1 VKEQTVGLM
10 DWIKKMLSPR
20 PSAAAIAAHT
30 LGRNDPCWCGSGK
43 KYKKCHLPSDAQ
55 KRVEQSF
62 EARAAAEFAVRNGAS
77 IVPPG
82 SAKKSKGNRM
92 PEAVQPPVK

>member
-1 VKEQTVGLM
+1 MGLM

-30 LGRNDPCWCGSGK
+30 LGRNDLCWCGSGK

-55 KRVEQSF
+55 KRVEQGF
-62 EARAAAEFAVRNGAS
+62 EARAAAELAVRNGAS

-82 SAKKSKGNRM
+82 SARKSKGNRM
-92 PEAVQPPVK
+92 PEATQPPVK

>member
-10 DWIKKMLSPR
+10 DRIKQMFSSR
-20 PSAAAIAAHT
+20 PSAAAVAIHT
-30 LGRNDPCWCGSGK
+30 LGRNDQCWCGSGK

-62 EARAAAEFAVRNGAS
+62 EARAAAELAVRNGAS

>member
-1 VKEQTVGLM
+1 MGLM
-10 DWIKKMLSPR
+10 DLIKKMFSSR

-30 LGRNDPCWCGSGK
+30 LGRNDQCWCGSGK
-43 KYKKCHLPSDAQ
+43 KYKKCHLPSDTR
-55 KRVEQSF
+55 KRVEQGL

-82 SAKKSKGNRM
+82 STKKNKGNRM
-92 PEAVQPPVK
+92 PEAVQPPVR

>member
-1 VKEQTVGLM
+1 
-10 DWIKKMLSPR
+10 
-20 PSAAAIAAHT
+20 
-30 LGRNDPCWCGSGK
+30 
-43 KYKKCHLPSDAQ
+43 
-55 KRVEQSF
+55 VEQSF
-62 EARAAAEFAVRNGAS
+62 EARAAAELAVRNGAS